1 MAGASRRR
9 YTLSYHYFSQRD
21 ARNHLELFL
30 DVGEDLPLE
39 TWRCFRGE
47 PLKQARRRFAAAP
60 AHRRVYLGFAGNVSG
75 DRGKLRILRKGF
87 FVDRRTRMSEVFA
100 AHEVHLG
107 ENRRRRSSEV
117 RAAHEVHPGANRNK
131 SPRLTRFW

>member
-1 MAGASRRR
+1 MGQGPLRQAQAAARGEPGLMAGASRRR

-87 FVDRRTRMSEVFA
+87 FVDRRKQKPAPNSILVS
-100 AHEVHLG
+100 L
-107 ENRRRRSSEV
+107 
-117 RAAHEVHPGANRNK
+117 
-131 SPRLTRFW
+131 